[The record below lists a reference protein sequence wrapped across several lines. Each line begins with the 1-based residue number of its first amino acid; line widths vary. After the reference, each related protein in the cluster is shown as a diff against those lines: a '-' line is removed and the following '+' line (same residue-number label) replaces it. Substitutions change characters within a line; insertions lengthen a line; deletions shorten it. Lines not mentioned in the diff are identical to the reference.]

1 MANENDQIIRPSFP
15 NQQNL
20 PNQRGEEELDAYNL
34 QLLSAI
40 EACWL
45 EIPEMRPN
53 IKRMKAI
60 VFANLKSSGS
70 GSLVDQMIKMMED
83 VVFYEWQQ
91 HISEILLKMRT
102 FVSNF
107 KLAQRPEESLMVR
120 IGFHSVAVAA
130 GVVGLQALV
139 NAYSVKLSIS
149 LHAWNRRGFQ
159 TKFMCNC
166 TCPTAKDGPKNEAAV
181 CLVFNAES
189 SDFSAEVDNDTSIFN
204 LNALEFLVN
213 NIPDASSRQ
222 SGHLSNPMEENGSW
236 YIQHK
241 YVWVNLPCDDK
252 PPPANVVKEWIKK
265 YGLHRIVQCCCCEL
279 IVRPKW
285 FAAKQAGIMTLEQQ
299 STKPAMLIWHG
310 PSFLTTEDVQA
321 QQLITITKRFQA
333 GNRLQ
338 PLPFPMQ
345 AK

>member
-149 LHAWNRRGFQ
+149 LHAW
-159 TKFMCNC
+159 CNC

-189 SDFSAEVDNDTSIFN
+189 AEVDNDTSIFN

-213 NIPDASSRQ
+213 NIPV
-222 SGHLSNPMEENGSW
+222 
-236 YIQHK
+236 IQL
-241 YVWVNLPCDDK
+241 N
-252 PPPANVVKEWIKK
+252 
-265 YGLHRIVQCCCCEL
+265 
-279 IVRPKW
+279 
-285 FAAKQAGIMTLEQQ
+285 
-299 STKPAMLIWHG
+299 
-310 PSFLTTEDVQA
+310 
-321 QQLITITKRFQA
+321 QLNK
-333 GNRLQ
+333 
-338 PLPFPMQ
+338 
-345 AK
+345 